1 MASHLQ
7 TSSEKALLVSIA
19 VVTSG
24 LVFLSWPHSDHD
36 RGSFFPRCLQMDE
49 EMKEITRK
57 LVRCSYG
64 SPQNTASKIPAH
76 SASVEVAVRESAFNP
91 LSSPSAMAQRDERI
105 YVAFQQH
112 ISFQVCSAGRAVP
125 LLPDSHFT
133 PGPSWLMD
141 RYLSDWD
148 PSEFMPNMITVD
160 NMLST

>member
-1 MASHLQ
+1 M
-7 TSSEKALLVSIA
+7 
-19 VVTSG
+19 
-24 LVFLSWPHSDHD
+24 
-36 RGSFFPRCLQMDE
+36 
-49 EMKEITRK
+49 
-57 LVRCSYG
+57 LVRCAYG

-125 LLPDSHFT
+125 LLPDSHVT
-133 PGPSWLMD
+133 PGLSRLMD

-148 PSEFMPNMITVD
+148 PSEFMPR
-160 NMLST
+160 